1 MTRIQAM
8 EDSSVETNGTG
19 EPADLVITAGAI
31 ATMDAQ
37 RQIQLDG
44 AVAVRGTRIVAV
56 GRRADILARYR
67 PETLIEEPGSLL
79 TPGLIDAHQHPA
91 SGYLVGGGFLD
102 ELPPE
107 RRLAGIMAPH
117 EKMLTPHEAYVGSL
131 ATYAEMI
138 RHGTTTFI
146 DAGSPQSAETVRA
159 AERTGMRGVIVP
171 RTSDLPGML
180 GREPATVR
188 EVLGHADEVYD
199 RFNGSAGGRIQV
211 WYGLDDPTSVSDEL
225 IQGVVAHAADRDT
238 GVAGHF
244 IGRRP
249 PSDIAQPERN
259 ADLERY
265 ERFGVLELAPVLAH
279 IGWLPEGDVKRLADT
294 PAFVAHCPATS
305 LLGGQGWVAHGV
317 IPDLAA
323 AGTEL
328 VLGTDAAAIS
338 RFLDLV
344 RVMYLAAVCH
354 KDARRDYSVM
364 PVTSVFEMATVN
376 AAKAMRASDRL
387 GSVEAG
393 KTADLA
399 LFDLSSLAYRPF
411 QFGNP
416 VADLV
421 YAGSGADATTVVID
435 GRVVLRDRVLTTVD
449 VEEVAEAVDEA
460 AGPALDKL
468 GGRRPPQWP
477 ISR

>member
-1 MTRIQAM
+1 MTGA
-8 EDSSVETNGTG
+8 ETAQQ
-19 EPADLVITAGAI
+19 PVDLVIAAGAI
-31 ATMDAQ
+31 ATMDAR
-37 RQIQLDG
+37 RQILLDG
-44 AVAVRGTRIVAV
+44 AVAIRGTRIVAV
-56 GRRADILARYR
+56 GKRETILARYR
-67 PETLIEEPGSLL
+67 PDTLIDEPDSLL
-79 TPGLIDAHQHPA
+79 TPGLVDAHQHPA
-91 SGYLVGGGFLD
+91 SGFLIGGGFID
-102 ELPPE
+102 ELPPA
-107 RRLAGIMAPH
+107 RRLAGVMAPH
-117 EKMLTPHEAYVGSL
+117 EKMLTPQEAYAGSL
-131 ATYAEMI
+131 ATYAELI

-146 DAGSPQSAETVRA
+146 DAGSPQSAETVKA
-159 AERTGMRGVIVP
+159 AEEIGIRGVIVP

-180 GREPATVR
+180 GRDPETIHS
-188 EVLGHADEVYD
+188 VLDHADEVYD
-199 RFNGSAGGRIQV
+199 RFHGSAGGRIQV

-225 IQGVVAHAADRDT
+225 IRGIVKHAGDRDT
-238 GVAGHF
+238 GVSGHF
-244 IGRRP
+244 IGMP
-249 PSDIAQPERN
+249 PAAGTSQPERN
-259 ADLERY
+259 PQLERY

-279 IGWLPEGDVKRLADT
+279 VGWLPEDDVKRLGAS
-294 PAFVAHCPATS
+294 PAFVAHCPSTS

-354 KDARRDYSVM
+354 KDAHRDHSLM
-364 PVTSVFEMATVN
+364 PVTSVFEMGTVN
-376 AAKAMRASDRL
+376 AAKALRAADRL

-399 LFDLSSLAYRPF
+399 LFSLAGLAYRPF
-411 QFGNP
+411 RFGNP

-435 GRVVLRDRVLTTVD
+435 GVVVMRDRVLTTVD
-449 VEEVAEAVDEA
+449 VAEVARAVDEA

-468 GGRRPPQWP
+468 GGRQAPAWP
-477 ISR
+477 IG

>member
-1 MTRIQAM
+1 
-8 EDSSVETNGTG
+8 
-19 EPADLVITAGAI
+19 
-31 ATMDAQ
+31 
-37 RQIQLDG
+37 
-44 AVAVRGTRIVAV
+44 
-56 GRRADILARYR
+56 
-67 PETLIEEPGSLL
+67 
-79 TPGLIDAHQHPA
+79 
-91 SGYLVGGGFLD
+91 
-102 ELPPE
+102 
-107 RRLAGIMAPH
+107 
-117 EKMLTPHEAYVGSL
+117 
-131 ATYAEMI
+131 
-138 RHGTTTFI
+138 
-146 DAGSPQSAETVRA
+146 
-159 AERTGMRGVIVP
+159 
-171 RTSDLPGML
+171 
-180 GREPATVR
+180 
-188 EVLGHADEVYD
+188 
-199 RFNGSAGGRIQV
+199 
-211 WYGLDDPTSVSDEL
+211 
-225 IQGVVAHAADRDT
+225 
-238 GVAGHF
+238 
-244 IGRRP
+244 
-249 PSDIAQPERN
+249 
-259 ADLERY
+259 
-265 ERFGVLELAPVLAH
+265 
-279 IGWLPEGDVKRLADT
+279 
-294 PAFVAHCPATS
+294 
-305 LLGGQGWVAHGV
+305 V

-354 KDARRDYSVM
+354 KDARRDYSAM

-411 QFGNP
+411 RFGNP